1 MTRIDWAKPAVA
13 AILLGLAVLSWWLPR
28 SFAPTAGVA
37 EAPRKHEPD
46 YVVDNFTAVAVDAR
60 GQKQYE
66 LSARHL
72 VHYADDGSSELEEP
86 YLIQYREGM
95 APTHS
100 RARKGLLPDGGAYIE
115 LTGDVHVARGRDPLG
130 AAAEIRTD
138 KMRVELEQ
146 PAAKRQDRDK
156 R

>member
-1 MTRIDWAKPAVA
+1 VARIDWAKPAVA
-13 AILLGLAVLSWWLPR
+13 AILLGLAALSWWLPR
-28 SFAPTAGVA
+28 SFTPTAGVA
-37 EAPRKHEPD
+37 EQTRKHEPD
-46 YVVDNFTAVAVDAR
+46 YTVDNFTAVAVDAQ

-66 LSARHL
+66 LSARQL

-100 RARKGLLPDGGAYIE
+100 RARKGFLPDGSAYIL

-130 AAAEIRTD
+130 AAADIRTD

-146 PAAKRQDRDK
+146 SVVKQQDRDK

>member
-37 EAPRKHEPD
+37 EPSRKHEPD
-46 YVVDNFTAVAVDAR
+46 YTVDNFTAVAVDAR

-66 LSARHL
+66 LSARRL
-72 VHYADDGSSELEEP
+72 VHYSDDGSSELEEP

-100 RARKGLLPDGGAYIE
+100 RARKGFLPDGGAYIE
-115 LTGDVHVARGRDPLG
+115 LTGEVHVARGRDPLG
-130 AAAEIRTD
+130 AAADIRTD

-146 PAAKRQDRDK
+146 PPTKRQERDK
-156 R
+156 P